1 MPLFHRITAIARP
14 AISQMIVDRAG
25 MNLRLSVRLVTLGG
39 EGVVAV
45 DPSKG
50 LGWVDAMLADL
61 VEHGPNSSELVRRGD
76 AQTQRICR
84 RNRNAGLAGPWLQG
98 VEVLTGE
105 RSGKQTAQGFAFAA
119 FGSHRGTQGVDT
131 AVPVEQ
137 SGDAA
142 LVAGTGPGFAAGLS
156 GQRPDRSFVFEAV
169 AMLVGALATGMVAV
183 QPWATRTTNHDE
195 LDSAP

>member
-1 MPLFHRITAIARP
+1 MRF
-14 AISQMIVDRAG
+14 
-25 MNLRLSVRLVTLGG
+25 VTLGG

-45 DPSKG
+45 DPSNR
-50 LGWVDAMLADL
+50 LGWIDAMLADL
-61 VEHGPNSSELVRRGD
+61 VEHGANSSELVRRSD
-76 AQTQRICR
+76 AQPQRICR
-84 RNRNAGLAGPWLQG
+84 RHHNAGLTGPWLQG

-105 RSGKQTAQGFAFAA
+105 RGGEQTAQGLAFAA
-119 FGSHRGTQGVDT
+119 FGSHRGAQGVDT
-131 AVPVEQ
+131 AVPVEE

-156 GQRPDRSFVFEAV
+156 GKRTYRSLVFEAV

-195 LDSAP
+195 LGGTP